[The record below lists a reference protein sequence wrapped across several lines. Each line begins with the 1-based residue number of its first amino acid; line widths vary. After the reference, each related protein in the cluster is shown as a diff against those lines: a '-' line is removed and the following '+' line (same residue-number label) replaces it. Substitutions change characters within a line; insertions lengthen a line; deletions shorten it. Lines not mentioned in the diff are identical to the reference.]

1 MSKETT
7 TFDIT
12 NVFSEEATSA
22 GLPAGIHPNVRLIS
36 VDPKKRKDYNGEII
50 KKQLFLKFKKFNK
63 NNEDIGEKEISF
75 FLIDPTMD
83 SAIGNLRSF
92 ISQVKEVLSI
102 YYTDEELDESFN
114 PLKVLITD
122 DMSDEDVEEFFK
134 YDNIKSKVLKKM
146 SLYSKVQ
153 DAIIEQFYGLMKDNI
168 GFKSSLFRLKLEESK
183 DAKYVQIPRFERFV
197 EKMSVE
203 KKNSLL
209 YNS

>member
-7 TFDIT
+7 TFDIR
-12 NVFSEEATSA
+12 NVFSEEATSSGLGA
-22 GLPAGIHPNVRLIS
+22 GVHPNVRLIS
-36 VDPKKRKDYNGEII
+36 VDPKRRKDYNGEII

-92 ISQVKEVLSI
+92 ISQVKEILSLH
-102 YYTDEELDESFN
+102 YTDEELEESFD
-114 PLKVLITD
+114 PLKVLYTSK
-122 DMSDEDVEEFFK
+122 MTEDKAEVAFE
-134 YDNIKSKVLKKM
+134 YDNIKSKVLKKF
-146 SLYSKVQ
+146 SLYSEVQ
-153 DAIIEQFYGLMKDNI
+153 EAIITQFDALMKDKI
-168 GFKSSLFRLKLEESK
+168 GFSSTPFRLKLEESN
-183 DAKYVQIPRFERFV
+183 DAKYIQIPRFERFV
-197 EKMSVE
+197 EKLSVE